1 MLRERFLFRARDK
14 CLELGLRTRLM
25 GVVNVTPD
33 SFSDGGRYFSTREA
47 IDRCLQIVDE
57 GADLIDIG
65 GESTRPGSGPVSA
78 EEELERILPVIEAV
92 RPLVP
97 VMISVDTYKS
107 RVAEEALKAGADVIN
122 DISSFRFDPGITE
135 VVAQSEAGVIVMH
148 CRGTPA
154 TMHQLPPSADII
166 RDVCEGLQI
175 AVNTAYKSGID
186 RDRIVVDPGIGF
198 GKNAVENLQILN
210 RLRFLG
216 EMGLPL
222 LVGPSRKRFIESV
235 LGLPVD
241 QRLVGTVASAVVA
254 VLNGVHM
261 LRVHDVAE
269 VYQATQVTDA
279 ILSEALPE

>member
-1 MLRERFLFRARDK
+1 
-14 CLELGLRTRLM
+14 
-25 GVVNVTPD
+25 
-33 SFSDGGRYFSTREA
+33 
-47 IDRCLQIVDE
+47 
-57 GADLIDIG
+57 
-65 GESTRPGSGPVSA
+65 
-78 EEELERILPVIEAV
+78 
-92 RPLVP
+92 
-97 VMISVDTYKS
+97 
-107 RVAEEALKAGADVIN
+107 
-122 DISSFRFDPGITE
+122 
-135 VVAQSEAGVIVMH
+135 
-148 CRGTPA
+148 
-154 TMHQLPPSADII
+154 MHQLPPSADII

-210 RLRFLG
+210 RLRFLE

-241 QRLVGTVASAVVA
+241 QRIVGTVAAAVVA
-254 VLNGVHM
+254 VLNGAHM

-269 VYQATQVTDA
+269 VHQATQVTDA

>member
-1 MLRERFLFRARDK
+1 MLRKSFLFRACDK

-33 SFSDGGRYFSTREA
+33 SFSDGGRYFSAQEA

-65 GESTRPGSGPVSA
+65 GESTRPGSNPVSA
-78 EEELERILPVIEAV
+78 HEELERILPVIEAV

-122 DISSFRFDPGITE
+122 DISSFRFDPGIAE
-135 VVAQSEAGVIVMH
+135 VVAQSSAGVILMH
-148 CRGTPA
+148 CRGTPS

-210 RLRFLG
+210 RLRFLE

-241 QRLVGTVASAVVA
+241 QRIVGTVAAAVVA
-254 VLNGVHM
+254 VLNGAHM

-269 VYQATQVTDA
+269 VHQATQVTDA

>member
-1 MLRERFLFRARDK
+1 MSRETFLFRARDK
-14 CLELGLRTRLM
+14 YLELGLRTRLM

-33 SFSDGGRYFSTREA
+33 SFSDGGRYFSPREA
-47 IDRCLQIVDE
+47 IDRCLKIVDE

-65 GESTRPGSGPVSA
+65 GESTRPDSRPVSA
-78 EEELERILPVIEAV
+78 NQELERILPVIEAV
-92 RPLVP
+92 RPQVA

-107 RVAEEALKAGADVIN
+107 RVAEEALKAGADLIN
-122 DISSFRFDPGITE
+122 DISSFRFDPGIAK
-135 VVAQSEAGVIVMH
+135 VVARSEAGVVLMH

-154 TMHQLPPSADII
+154 TMHQLPPSTDII
-166 RDVCEGLQI
+166 RDVHDGLQI

-198 GKNAVENLQILN
+198 GKDAVENLQILN
-210 RLRFLG
+210 RLRFPEEL
-216 EMGLPL
+216 GLPV

-241 QRLVGTVASAVVA
+241 QRLVGTVAAAVVA
-254 VLNGVHM
+254 VLNGAHM
-261 LRVHDVAE
+261 LRIHDVAE
-269 VYQATQVTDA
+269 VRQATQVTDA